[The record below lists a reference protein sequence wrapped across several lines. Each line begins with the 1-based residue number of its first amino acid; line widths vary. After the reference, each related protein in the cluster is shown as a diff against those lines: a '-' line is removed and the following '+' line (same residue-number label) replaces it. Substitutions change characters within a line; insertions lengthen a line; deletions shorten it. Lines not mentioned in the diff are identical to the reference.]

1 MNQRLGLA
9 AAGLL
14 AAAGAGLVACGV
26 TSQVPAPPAPPPAA
40 APAASAVE
48 SSSSSPSPRR
58 AQSRPVRGPV
68 LPPAEPVSVHI
79 PRLDVQSDTMHL
91 GLQPDGAMEV
101 PQSADPIGWYDKS
114 PTPGVQGPA
123 VLAGH
128 VTWDRKP
135 AVFFRLGEMRP
146 GDRVEVERADGST
159 AVFSVTKI
167 ATYPKDD
174 FPTVEVYRNLDHAG
188 LRLITCA
195 GQFDDESK
203 RYPDNIVVY
212 AEMVDTIPA

>member
-1 MNQRLGLA
+1 MR
-9 AAGLL
+9 
-14 AAAGAGLVACGV
+14 
-26 TSQVPAPPAPPPAA
+26 
-40 APAASAVE
+40 
-48 SSSSSPSPRR
+48 
-58 AQSRPVRGPV
+58 
-68 LPPAEPVSVHI
+68 
-79 PRLDVQSDTMHL
+79 L

-114 PTPGVQGPA
+114 PTPGTRGPS

-128 VTWDRKP
+128 VTWNRKP
-135 AVFFRLGEMRP
+135 AVFFRLGELRA
-146 GDRVEVERADGST
+146 GDRVEVKRADGST

-167 ATYPKDD
+167 ATYGKDD

-195 GQFDDESK
+195 GQFDDASK

-212 AEMVDTIPA
+212 AELVDAVQA